1 MEEESRSILRRGS
14 GAVEVLLKGD
24 GGVTESLHDIAVEL
38 NTKGSSTTI
47 DTHVGAGIQRR
58 VEVDVDEDLSGL
70 GIEEDDAG
78 IEVDELLLDA
88 IDDLG
93 VDGTVATKE
102 VDGSL
107 LVEPPPGP
115 PGPRPRPPVP
125 PRPRAP
131 LGAPPPWGAPP
142 PPRTRRG
149 WGRRHR
155 GECRTRCPWGCRH
168 Q

>member
-107 LVEPPPGP
+107 LVE
-115 PGPRPRPPVP
+115 
-125 PRPRAP
+125 
-131 LGAPPPWGAPP
+131 LGDRTRNGEGGGR
-142 PPRTRRG
+142 RTRRG

>member
-1 MEEESRSILRRGS
+1 MEEESRDILRRGS
-14 GAVEVLLKGD
+14 GTVEVLLEGD

-38 NTKGSSTTI
+38 NTKRSSTAI
-47 DTHVGAGIQRR
+47 DTHVGAGIQRG

-107 LVEPPPGP
+107 LVE
-115 PGPRPRPPVP
+115 
-125 PRPRAP
+125 
-131 LGAPPPWGAPP
+131 LGDGTRNGEGGGR
-142 PPRTRRG
+142 RTRRG
-149 WGRRHR
+149 WGRRHH
-155 GECRTRCPWGCRH
+155 GECRTRCPWGYRH

>member
-107 LVEPPPGP
+107 LVE
-115 PGPRPRPPVP
+115 
-125 PRPRAP
+125 
-131 LGAPPPWGAPP
+131 LGD
-142 PPRTRRG
+142 RTRN
-149 WGRRHR
+149 
-155 GECRTRCPWGCRH
+155 GEGGGK
-168 Q
+168 

>member
-38 NTKGSSTTI
+38 NTKRSSTTI

-107 LVEPPPGP
+107 LVE
-115 PGPRPRPPVP
+115 
-125 PRPRAP
+125 
-131 LGAPPPWGAPP
+131 LGDRTRKGEGGGR
-142 PPRTRRG
+142 RTRRG